1 MHLLFHGIVAYIVEQ
16 MEDFM
21 KRDGLNKKFEK
32 EVNQH
37 LLELCMSTETRLGQ
51 DKDSSEEAMVGS
63 KQNWILSRHSLHVC
77 LFLSARCNPG
87 TFQHKPRLRRV
98 HSENAACTACNDVHA
113 CVSIHK
119 RQLLQSNCQTKVLSN
134 CELRLFIYCKF
145 PTLKTLET
153 RISKFDSIRL
163 VMDSHNILGE
173 GVWF

>member
-37 LLELCMSTETRLGQ
+37 LLELCMSAETRLGQ

-113 CVSIHK
+113 HVASHK
-119 RQLLQSNCQTKVLSN
+119 R
-134 CELRLFIYCKF
+134 
-145 PTLKTLET
+145 
-153 RISKFDSIRL
+153 
-163 VMDSHNILGE
+163 
-173 GVWF
+173 